1 MSCMFIYY
9 FEHVFI
15 LYTLSSRDACSRC
28 GYTAKVPHACIPS
41 QKSSEH
47 TLSQNKW
54 HIVSYTAGID
64 SMIDTLRHPQTPLG
78 THSTKSTFSRTRTY
92 MIAYTHTSD
101 RPLHTHTSYILAFT
115 IYPTRGKKTK
125 KAATTS
131 SSSATRGPSL
141 GPPKEPDHGME
152 STCNTPVDLISIT
165 TLASL
170 SSTQA

>member
-1 MSCMFIYY
+1 MHVYTYRFPLKTEYPFEDRMSCMFIYY

-78 THSTKSTFSRTRTY
+78 TLRHAFDKEHILT
-92 MIAYTHTSD
+92 YTHIYD
-101 RPLHTHTSYILAFT
+101 RVHTYI
-115 IYPTRGKKTK
+115 R
-125 KAATTS
+125 
-131 SSSATRGPSL
+131 
-141 GPPKEPDHGME
+141 
-152 STCNTPVDLISIT
+152 
-165 TLASL
+165 
-170 SSTQA
+170 